1 MCRCDERLKA
11 KTEGSTRLV
20 YRYVFVCVYAALIQS
35 DTLQAYGRA
44 KADTRPVG
52 VGLSK
57 KPKDLS
63 VSEREEREHERGVR
77 GYDTL
82 L

>member
-1 MCRCDERLKA
+1 M
-11 KTEGSTRLV
+11 
-20 YRYVFVCVYAALIQS
+20 QS